1 MYWASIPTVAFL
13 AFSRDVTNSPTYTK
27 RCSSLSLSSTTTSAN
42 GAPGTSTPEKYGRL
56 IEWIKSKEG
65 VISEKIEIRPSSRG
79 GGYGAFVTEP
89 INEGDVL
96 FTVPRSACLT
106 LEDATEDPEC
116 GEKMKKLIEKAGPG
130 ADTAVMA
137 GYMAKEYLELLEDIK
152 NDNEKESRWGPYF
165 QTLPWKR
172 GDNEQEHILFWS
184 EDMIDSLLAGSVCYE
199 EANGLTSEV
208 DLAVQVM
215 NQIVGKKIRA
225 ARGEEIEEGFS
236 WPWEAKSKEPDD
248 IVEGFPEAVKGAFVS
263 LLTRSFQDGEGDE
276 EKLVPMLDLLQH
288 SDNPNIRHAMRKSD
302 GMVEVFARRQ
312 IEADEELLNQYRPEE
327 EDTMPYSRFFTRFGF
342 VPGIS
347 EPIENLLQDKST
359 IFFPQKA
366 EI

>member
-116 GEKMKKLIEKAGPG
+116 GEKMKKL
-130 ADTAVMA
+130 
-137 GYMAKEYLELLEDIK
+137 L
-152 NDNEKESRWGPYF
+152 
-165 QTLPWKR
+165 
-172 GDNEQEHILFWS
+172 H
-184 EDMIDSLLAGSVCYE
+184 
-199 EANGLTSEV
+199 
-208 DLAVQVM
+208 
-215 NQIVGKKIRA
+215 
-225 ARGEEIEEGFS
+225 
-236 WPWEAKSKEPDD
+236 
-248 IVEGFPEAVKGAFVS
+248 
-263 LLTRSFQDGEGDE
+263 
-276 EKLVPMLDLLQH
+276 
-288 SDNPNIRHAMRKSD
+288 
-302 GMVEVFARRQ
+302 
-312 IEADEELLNQYRPEE
+312 
-327 EDTMPYSRFFTRFGF
+327 
-342 VPGIS
+342 
-347 EPIENLLQDKST
+347 
-359 IFFPQKA
+359 
-366 EI
+366 